1 MRSARVCEILRRSV
15 GDWCVTGGAVS
26 ASHPNGGRL
35 APHTTRA
42 SAPARRSFYGFI
54 SSVRTGGPFT
64 RRRAPPSPQRGGG
77 SVATL
82 ARPPARAP
90 THTTHSLSTAH
101 HSPHSEGLFT
111 KRRRRCCGCDWR
123 LSFGSSRVVLCIS
136 SFLFIFLSLLQ
147 VLEGNFTAQLRV
159 HGNTDNVAGVKIP
172 VFKAYETGQDETAGA
187 LQVPPTP
194 AQTINLL

>member
-1 MRSARVCEILRRSV
+1 
-15 GDWCVTGGAVS
+15 
-26 ASHPNGGRL
+26 
-35 APHTTRA
+35 
-42 SAPARRSFYGFI
+42 
-54 SSVRTGGPFT
+54 
-64 RRRAPPSPQRGGG
+64 
-77 SVATL
+77 
-82 ARPPARAP
+82 
-90 THTTHSLSTAH
+90 
-101 HSPHSEGLFT
+101 
-111 KRRRRCCGCDWR
+111 
-123 LSFGSSRVVLCIS
+123 LCIS